1 MNNTLLT
8 NVQQEEMKS
17 VLDMTEENVV
27 YFTSISD
34 ELVRSYTED
43 MDQLMRDLY
52 EDCIQNDASDRVLEK
67 YLLELNNMLYFLGN
81 KLETV
86 GIKDDLSKMASK
98 EAFNNAYLRNRL
110 KDAENRNKTT
120 VAELTALAEDASKY
134 ETVLNSLYARV
145 YKQIKFKM
153 DAGYDMVNSLRKIIT
168 KRMQD
173 QNLASYRAADNSEA
187 VINSEFHIGG
197 AQG

>member
-8 NVQQEEMKS
+8 DVDKDSMNEVFETTETNVE
-17 VLDMTEENVV
+17 
-27 YFTSISD
+27 YFTSMSDSLVTLYTKNMD
-34 ELVRSYTED
+34 ELMS
-43 MDQLMRDLY
+43 DLY
-52 EDCIQNDASDRVLEK
+52 VDCIQNDASDMALEK
-67 YLLELNNMLYFLGN
+67 YLLELNNMLYFLGT

-120 VAELTALAEDASKY
+120 VAELTAIAEASSKY

-153 DAGYDMVNSLRKIIT
+153 DAGYDMVNSLRKIIS

-173 QNLASYRAADNSEA
+173 QNLASFKPDNTETVLA
-187 VINSEFHIGG
+187 NEFHIGG
-197 AQG
+197 AQS